1 VLLNRLDGCWDE
13 LTALPETTPV
23 SPMAH
28 EGVGSGDAR
37 VGEATGPGWGVGP
50 GQGRTEVEGVM
61 EEDGRSYLD
70 SLLVSL
76 VTFSVLPFFSFL
88 FCATW

>member
-13 LTALPETTPV
+13 LTALPETAPV

-50 GQGRTEVEGVM
+50 GQGRTEVEGMM

-76 VTFSVLPFFSFL
+76 VTFSFLLFFSFL